1 MTRRSRESRAAMES
15 RWYFET
21 TYSGAVFAEQTAIVR
36 AAGAEVRSP
45 LYDDR
50 IVMLAASRPLRDR
63 AHEGETKCLLRAA
76 LASRLPAA
84 VIAPRAARTGT
95 TDGHFRRRMV
105 RELPGIVSRVLHRLA
120 LAELGVLD
128 PALLASAVDRYL
140 RANDV
145 EAGAAIF
152 ATIEAERWL
161 RSSG

>member
-1 MTRRSRESRAAMES
+1 MTRRPHESRAAMES

-21 TYSGAVFAEQTAIVR
+21 SYSGSVFAEQTAIVR

-50 IVMLAASRPLRDR
+50 VVMLAASRPLRER

-76 LASRLPAA
+76 LATRLPAA

-95 TDGHFRRRMV
+95 TDGFFRRRMV
-105 RELPGIVSRVLHRLA
+105 RELPGIVSRVLHRPV

-128 PALLASAVDRYL
+128 PTVFASAVDRYL
-140 RANDV
+140 RANDAEV
-145 EAGAAIF
+145 GAAIF

-161 RSSG
+161 RTSG